1 MTYRIPPLNALR
13 AFEAAARHLS
23 FKQAAAELNV
33 TPGAVSQ
40 QVKSLEGTL
49 GVRLFDRIHNGLMLT
64 SEGQAYLTPI
74 RSAFTNISV
83 ATEMIAPKSD
93 GVDLT
98 IGAEANIAIKWLV
111 PKMAAFQRTYPD
123 IRARIGEASS
133 AEAVAQGE
141 VDIAILKGVS
151 AYGGLRCDLVFQET
165 MFPVA
170 APTLAG
176 DGRVDIGGTIILVAG
191 DQALW
196 ATWLERAGAPSLA
209 DLERVDLASRD
220 LALHTAMAGR
230 GLLMGSSLEEAS
242 ALSEG
247 RLIRPFVEAV
257 GCGSSYYAVYP
268 AGRADCPSEQAF
280 LTWLSASAAD
290 EKMGGK
296 EVVEPNGIEPMTST
310 LQMSRSPN

>member
-33 TPGAVSQ
+33 TPGAVSL
-40 QVKSLEGTL
+40 QVKGLEETL

-83 ATEMIAPKSD
+83 ATEMIAPRSD

-98 IGAEANIAIKWLV
+98 IGSEANIAIKWLV
-111 PKMAAFQRTYPD
+111 PKMAAFQRAHPD
-123 IRARIGEASS
+123 VRVRIGEAAS
-133 AEAVAQGE
+133 AEAIVQGE
-141 VDIAILKGVS
+141 VDVAILKGVS
-151 AYGGLRCDLVFQET
+151 SYGGLRCDLVFQEM

-170 APTLAG
+170 APTIKG
-176 DGRVDIGGTIILVAG
+176 DGLIDLADTIILVAG
-191 DQALW
+191 DQSVW

-230 GLLMGSSLEEAS
+230 GLFMGSNLEEA
-242 ALSEG
+242 ALLSEG
-247 RLIRPFVEAV
+247 RLIRPFDEAV
-257 GCGSSYYAVYP
+257 NCGNSYYAVYP
-268 AGRADCPSEQAF
+268 PGRADCPSEQAF
-280 LTWLSASAAD
+280 LAWLSSSAGGEEAPDLKLDSPGYAAAD
-290 EKMGGK
+290 AE
-296 EVVEPNGIEPMTST
+296 
-310 LQMSRSPN
+310 RR